1 MQIHHEMKM
10 GKGTME
16 IISCTKIRACSLK
29 NIAPKHSLSIVLF
42 FGSQINL
49 VFKFN
54 LVLIE

>member
-16 IISCTKIRACSLK
+16 IISCTKILK
-29 NIAPKHSLSIVLF
+29 NIAPKHSLIIVLF